1 MLLVIFVSA
10 SVQWVLIK
18 IERRVLAYRATLGSV

>member
-1 MLLVIFVSA
+1 SA

-18 IERRVLAYRATLGSV
+18 IERRVLAYRPTLGGV